1 MVDIEY
7 IQKYE
12 GGFIME
18 FMEVIKKRHSIR
30 KFKEEEVSQADI
42 DQILEAGRMA
52 PSASNLQAWRYIVV
66 TDADVRAKLA
76 KASPVS
82 FFSTAPVMII
92 CCVDQQVMRS
102 QGARYQE
109 LQEAGAFLGVSMA
122 AEEVEGL
129 LKRMDLGELAI
140 RANLAFNAAIS
151 ITHMDLRA
159 VDLGLGTCWIGLYD
173 GVILKD
179 VLDIDE
185 RYHIVNVLLVGHPD
199 QSPAARPRLE
209 KDEIIIKEV

>member
-1 MVDIEY
+1 
-7 IQKYE
+7 
-12 GGFIME
+12 ME
-18 FMEVIKKRHSIR
+18 FMDVIKRRHSIR
-30 KFKEEEVSQADI
+30 KFKSESVSQEDI
-42 DQILEAGRMA
+42 ESILEAGRIA
-52 PSASNLQAWRYIVV
+52 PSASNLQAWRYIIVK
-66 TDADVRAKLA
+66 DAGVRAKLA

-92 CCVDQQVMRS
+92 CCVDQEVMRS

-109 LQEAGAFLGVSMA
+109 LQEVGAFLGVSMP
-122 AEEVEGL
+122 AEEVEAL
-129 LKRMDLGELAI
+129 VKKMRVDELAI

-173 GVILKD
+173 GVVLKEL
-179 VLDIDE
+179 LDIDD

-199 QSPAARPRLE
+199 QAPAPRPRIKRE
-209 KDEIIIKEV
+209 EIVIKEF

>member
-1 MVDIEY
+1 
-7 IQKYE
+7 
-12 GGFIME
+12 ME
-18 FMEVIKKRHSIR
+18 FMEVIKKRRSIR
-30 KFKEEEVSQADI
+30 NFKEEEVSKEDI
-42 DQILEAGRMA
+42 EKILEAGQMA

-66 TDADVRAKLA
+66 TDADTRAKLA
-76 KASPVS
+76 QASPVS

-109 LQEAGAFLGVSMA
+109 LQEAGAFLGVSMPTD
-122 AEEVEGL
+122 EVESL
-129 LKRMDLGELAI
+129 LKKMDLNELAI

-179 VLDIDE
+179 ILDIED
-185 RYHIVNVLLVGHPD
+185 RYHIVNVLLVGHAN
-199 QSPAARPRLE
+199 QSPAARPRLKKE
-209 KDEIIIKEV
+209 EIVIKAV

>member
-1 MVDIEY
+1 
-7 IQKYE
+7 
-12 GGFIME
+12 ME
-18 FMEVIKKRHSIR
+18 FMEIIKKRHSIR
-30 KFKEEEVSQADI
+30 KFKSEPVSQEAI
-42 DQILEAGRMA
+42 ESILEAGRLA

-66 TDADVRAKLA
+66 KDAGVRAQLA

-82 FFSTAPVMII
+82 FFSTAPVIII
-92 CCVDQQVMRS
+92 CCVDQEVMRS

-109 LQEAGAFLGVSMA
+109 LQEAGAFLGVSMPA
-122 AEEVEGL
+122 DEVEAL
-129 LKRMDLGELAI
+129 LKKMRVDELAI

-173 GVILKD
+173 GVILKEL
-179 VLDIDE
+179 LDIDD

-199 QSPAARPRLE
+199 QAPAARPRLKRE
-209 KDEIIIKEV
+209 ELVIKEF